1 MLKPCRV
8 TLRPGSREEL
18 LPELD
23 EAFPCL
29 TDRYGLYAGEMAPWH
44 WHQGVELFYVES
56 GCVEYVAPSERT
68 VFTGGMGGMINANSP
83 HMAEG
88 VREGVQ
94 RSHLFDPL
102 LISGSAGS
110 RIEKRYVL
118 PLTAAPQVEMIALE
132 PENPAHARALELLK
146 ESFGLNAEQP
156 GYELKL
162 RAMLSEIW
170 LEMLQIA
177 GPRLSRTQK
186 GSRESDQL
194 KLMMVHIH
202 EHYGEKINVRS
213 LARIAMTS
221 ERACYS
227 LFREHLHTSPMEYV
241 ETHRVRMACRM
252 LVWTS
257 EPVAAIGEACG
268 LGRSSRFSQT
278 FRKHMNCTPLQYRK
292 LRALPRDPA

>member
-1 MLKPCRV
+1 MLKLCKV

-18 LPELD
+18 FPELD

-44 WHQGVELFYVES
+44 WHKGVELFYVES
-56 GCVEYVAPSERT
+56 GCVEYVAPSERA
-68 VFTGGMGGMINANSP
+68 VFTEGMGGMINANSP

-94 RSHLFDPL
+94 CSHMFDPL
-102 LISGSAGS
+102 LIAGSAGS

-118 PLTAAPQVEMIALE
+118 PLTAAPQVEIIALE
-132 PENPAHARALELLK
+132 PANPAHAKALELLK
-146 ESFGLNAEQP
+146 ASFALDGEAP

-170 LEMLQIA
+170 LEMLGIA

-186 GSRESDQL
+186 GSRESEQMR
-194 KLMMVHIH
+194 MMLVHVH
-202 EHYGEKINVRS
+202 EHYGEKLTVRG

-227 LFREHLHTSPMEYV
+227 LFREHLHTTPMEYV
-241 ETHRVRMACRM
+241 ETHRIRMACRM
-252 LVWTS
+252 LAWTS
-257 EPVAAIGEACG
+257 EAVADIGTDCG
-268 LGRSSRFSQT
+268 LGSGGRFSRT
-278 FRKHMNCTPLQYRK
+278 FRKHMGCTPLQYRK
-292 LRALPRDPA
+292 KRVHHED